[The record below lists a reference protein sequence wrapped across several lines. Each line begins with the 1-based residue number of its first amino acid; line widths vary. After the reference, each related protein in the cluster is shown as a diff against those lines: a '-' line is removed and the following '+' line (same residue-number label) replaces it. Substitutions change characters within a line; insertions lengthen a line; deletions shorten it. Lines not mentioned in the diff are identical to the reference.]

1 MDQRGFCRLF
11 TDSVIAELALILVL
25 PFLGSLCLCL
35 FLEETYVLPRDTVNI
50 LQVAAEIATLS
61 KSLHAFRA
69 GEWALAGMFA
79 EVVAQI
85 AALFEDGTTVRVA
98 TFEI

>member
-1 MDQRGFCRLF
+1 M
-11 TDSVIAELALILVL
+11 
-25 PFLGSLCLCL
+25 PFLGSLCLRL